1 MVEMYSLLN
10 LKARNPQVKV
20 YHGLPNRDFEIAI
33 LNMWVMAL
41 LRVKWPF
48 HRGHPIP
55 LENTET
61 YITIYNSNKIIVMK

>member
-41 LRVKWPF
+41 LRVK
-48 HRGHPIP
+48 
-55 LENTET
+55 
-61 YITIYNSNKIIVMK
+61 